1 MLKIFI
7 NKIIKEGFLS
17 FFNYNTGGNMRVSEL
32 FKSFDYE
39 IISGSDDVDIN
50 KITDNT
56 NDILDGDLFL
66 YKRI

>member
-1 MLKIFI
+1 
-7 NKIIKEGFLS
+7 
-17 FFNYNTGGNMRVSEL
+17 MRVSEL